1 MLQQHGLSDA
11 VDTGSRYS
19 LDGHPIDY
27 SPSHKDLGVTVDSK
41 LKFHKHIELVAAKAG
56 GTATNLLKSTVNRSP
71 KFKLTIQTTHLR
83 PILEYASS
91 VWNTGYIGNSIL
103 LENVQRR
110 WTKQIEGLAELP
122 YSDRLERL
130 DLFSVKGRLW
140 RSDMIMVY
148 KIFHGLSTI
157 TPEQLFK
164 MAPRAGT
171 RGHSFKIFWQHSP
184 FEPRK
189 RFFSVR
195 VTNDWNSLP
204 PRVVEAASLDS
215 FKHLLAVSSGQK
227 LREFDE

>member
-1 MLQQHGLSDA
+1 MHWTPVA
-11 VDTGSRYS
+11 VNT
-19 LDGHPIDY
+19 LDGYPIAY
-27 SPSHKDLGVTVDSK
+27 SPSHKDLGVTIDSK

-56 GTATNLLKSTVNRSP
+56 GTASNLLKSTVNRSP
-71 KFKLTIQTTHLR
+71 KFMLTILTTHLR

-110 WTKQIEGLAELP
+110 WTKQIDGLSDLS
-122 YSDRLERL
+122 YSDRLEKL

-140 RSDMIMVY
+140 RSDMIMVW

-157 TPEQLFK
+157 IPEQLFK

-171 RGHSFKIFWQHSP
+171 RGHCFKIFLQHSP

-204 PRVVEAASLDS
+204 PPVVEAKSLDS
-215 FKHLLAVSSGQK
+215 FKRLLALSCSEK